1 MSKRRD
7 LETRI
12 HSLHEIE
19 EIMNA
24 MKNISLMETHRLARF
39 LSTQRRVVTTIES
52 AAADFLRFHPRLL
65 RAGEHYR
72 DVYLL
77 IGSERGFCGDFNE
90 SVLRAFER
98 EGGAKEAKVV
108 VVGGRLESR
117 VPEGFHV
124 AAFVDGASVVEEV
137 DPVLSKLTDA
147 LNNLGTSNSE
157 TAPLRL
163 TVFHHE
169 PDRDE
174 VRVSR
179 LTPFREVMPPVA
191 PFAYGPE
198 LNLEARTFL
207 ARLTEQ
213 YLDAVLHELLYR
225 SLMAENQRRM
235 QHMDSAVRLLERT
248 AKDLWQQRN
257 IVRQE
262 EITQEIEVIM
272 LSVEAF
278 R

>member
-1 MSKRRD
+1 MSKRHD
-7 LETRI
+7 LETQI
-12 HSLHEIE
+12 HSLHEIR

-24 MKNISLMETHRLARF
+24 MKNISLTETHRLARF

-52 AAADFLRFHPRLL
+52 AAADFLQFHPGLL
-65 RAGEHYR
+65 PAGEHYR

-90 SVLRAFER
+90 SVLRAFVQKD
-98 EGGAKEAKVV
+98 GAKGGTVV
-108 VVGGRLESR
+108 VVGARLESR
-117 VPEGFHV
+117 VPEELHV

-147 LNNLGTSNSE
+147 LNGLSAANSG

-169 PDRDE
+169 PDQDE
-174 VRVSR
+174 VRVST
-179 LTPFREVMPPVA
+179 LKPFREVTPPGA
-191 PFAYGPE
+191 AFAYGPE

-207 ARLTEQ
+207 TRLAEQ

-235 QHMDSAVRLLERT
+235 QHMDSAVRLLDRN